1 MKKIS
6 YYISLFLSF
15 LLLFSSCERESSN
28 GIATYI
34 NPPKDTVKFGY
45 RLATLYYT
53 DTDSKETSFD
63 FNLEISNVYAW
74 KSILIN
80 YEKSNSIKKY
90 FPIYDIAGNITS
102 LLDEESVGLE
112 NIEIAY
118 KLIPPSNVKLVS
130 TLKYYRV
137 NDPFALIFNYD
148 SVNLKSIERRYLV
161 RESGEI
167 GGIIESAFF
176 CSGLDLGSC
185 SDSTSTVEYQYG
197 QFFNNLYH
205 SNELLPF
212 ILLLKNPNQ
221 TTLLDILPDLPL
233 YFSRHYATSLIRPNS
248 GTFELGLNP
257 NFEPSFFYFKN
268 ASFGLTQGYNF
279 SMR

>member
-6 YYISLFLSF
+6 TFILLIFCIQ
-15 LLLFSSCERESSN
+15 LLFSSCKKESSN

-34 NPPKDTVKFGY
+34 NPIKDTVKFGY

-53 DTDSKETSFD
+53 DTDTKETSFD

-80 YEKSNSIKKY
+80 YEKNNSTKKY
-90 FPIYDIAGNITS
+90 SPIYDIAGNITS
-102 LLDEESVGLE
+102 LMDEESVGLE
-112 NIEIAY
+112 NIEIEY
-118 KLIPPSNVKLVS
+118 KIIPPSNVKLVS

-161 RESGEI
+161 RETGEI

-221 TTLLDILPDLPL
+221 TTLLDIVPDLPL
-233 YFSRHYATSLIRPNS
+233 YFSRHYSASLIRPNS
-248 GTFELGLNP
+248 GSFELGLNP